1 MFLYLKSPEVSE
13 LEKEKPFIFCS
24 ATIFMN
30 LHVLDETIK
39 LCKEG
44 VLVGIDA
51 DKNTHTHTHTHAHLR
66 ARARTRTHTH
76 TVTGFV
82 FSMYIMR

>member
-30 LHVLDETIK
+30 LNVLDETIK

-51 DKNTHTHTHTHAHLR
+51 DKNTHTHAHAH
-66 ARARTRTHTH
+66 AHAHTH